1 MALALTMLLSL
12 FLCQSTC
19 GFKPCCQMI
28 PPPCCVGL
36 CNTAEECIPVIRFLH
51 CYFQNK
57 STFLSG
63 WLSCLGGKRLFFFF
77 LTCSWA
83 QFLPEDL
90 NTSSPPSHE
99 RGATYHGHCAKLCK
113 ASTGVRITPA
123 GTAARLR
130 LESLQHQAFTCTL
143 AEVIP
148 KRRYVWA
155 ALLKQDKKRKRQTG
169 YIQVLFKDQYYFFSK
184 ILLFVTQVRRQTPD
198 YATLWLSFP

>member
-28 PPPCCVGL
+28 PPSPCVGL

-57 STFLSG
+57 RPEHQLTTFPRERCNVPRALREALQSQHWCEDNPSGHHRSPAPGVPAAPGLYLHLS
-63 WLSCLGGKRLFFFF
+63 
-77 LTCSWA
+77 
-83 QFLPEDL
+83 
-90 NTSSPPSHE
+90 
-99 RGATYHGHCAKLCK
+99 RGNPQAT
-113 ASTGVRITPA
+113 
-123 GTAARLR
+123 LR
-130 LESLQHQAFTCTL
+130 LSSASEARQ
-143 AEVIP
+143 E
-148 KRRYVWA
+148 KE
-155 ALLKQDKKRKRQTG
+155 QTG